1 MARTYSGRSVVIT
14 GASGGMGR
22 AFARRFAAAGARLAL
37 MDLNAEAVERQAE
50 ELNAQGH
57 VAIGIGCDVSDES
70 ICRDAIGKA
79 ISYLDGI
86 DVLVNNAG
94 ITHRSAFG
102 QTEGKV
108 FRKVMGVNFFGA
120 LYCTQ
125 AALPSL
131 LKRRGQIIVISSI
144 AGFAP
149 LLGRTG
155 YSASKH
161 ALHGLFDSL
170 RTEIEDDGVNVLIVC
185 PGFTRTG
192 ITTAAL
198 DGDGSTTKH
207 PQSTLGSISEP
218 GEVAEAVFKA
228 AQKNKRLLVLS
239 PVGKLTRV
247 ITRLA
252 PGLYE
257 KLMARSM
264 KKELER

>member
-1 MARTYSGRSVVIT
+1 
-14 GASGGMGR
+14 MGR
-22 AFARRFAAAGARLAL
+22 AFARRFARAGARLAL
-37 MDLNAEAVERQAE
+37 LDLDGAAVTGQAE

-57 VAIGIGCDVSDES
+57 ASMGVACDVSDEGS
-70 ICRDAIGKA
+70 CRNAMEQA
-79 ISYLDGI
+79 ISFLGAV

-94 ITHRSAFG
+94 ITHRSAFA
-102 QTEGKV
+102 QTGTDV
-108 FRKVMGVNFFGA
+108 FRRVMGVNLFGA

-125 AALPSL
+125 AVLPSL
-131 LKRRGQIIVISSI
+131 MERGGQIIVISSI

-155 YSASKH
+155 YAASKH

-170 RTEIEDDGVNVLIVC
+170 RTELVDDGVDVLIVC

-198 DGDGSTTKH
+198 DGDGSATKH

-218 GEVAEAVFKA
+218 DDVVEAVFKA

-239 PVGKLTRV
+239 PVGKMTRML
-247 ITRLA
+247 TRLA
-252 PGLYE
+252 PGVYE

>member
-1 MARTYSGRSVVIT
+1 MRNYSGRSVVIT
-14 GASGGMGR
+14 GAAGGMGR
-22 AFARRFAAAGARLAL
+22 AFARRFARAGARLAL
-37 MDLNAEAVERQAE
+37 LDLDGAAVGEQAG

-57 VAIGIGCDVSDES
+57 AAVGLACDVSDES
-70 ICRDAIGKA
+70 SCRAAMEQA
-79 ISYLDGI
+79 ISFLGGV

-94 ITHRSAFG
+94 ITHRSAFA
-102 QTEGKV
+102 QTDSPV
-108 FRKVMGVNFFGA
+108 FHRVMGVNFFGA

-131 LKRRGQIIVISSI
+131 IQRGGQIIVVSSI

-170 RTEIEDDGVNVLIVC
+170 RSELMDDGVDVLMVC

-207 PQSTLGSISEP
+207 PQSTLGRISEP
-218 GEVAEAVFKA
+218 DDVVQVIFKA
-228 AQKNKRLLVLS
+228 AQRNKRLLVHS
-239 PVGKLTRV
+239 PVGKLTRAL
-247 ITRLA
+247 TRLA

>member
-1 MARTYSGRSVVIT
+1 LRSYSGKNVVIT

-22 AFARRFAAAGARLAL
+22 AFAQRFAAAGARLAL
-37 MDLNAEAVERQAE
+37 LDLDEDTVEEQAGEFNAKAHAA
-50 ELNAQGH
+50 LGLA
-57 VAIGIGCDVSDES
+57 CDVSDEGS
-70 ICRDAIGKA
+70 CVGAMEQAVSFLG
-79 ISYLDGI
+79 GV
-86 DVLVNNAG
+86 DVLINNAG
-94 ITHRSAFG
+94 ITHRSAFA
-102 QTEGKV
+102 QTDGDV
-108 FRKVMGVNFFGA
+108 FRRVMGVNFFGS

-131 LKRRGQIIVISSI
+131 MERGGQIIVVSSI

-155 YSASKH
+155 YAASKH

-170 RTEIEDDGVNVLIVC
+170 RTELLDDGVDVLIVC

-198 DGDGSTTKH
+198 DGDGSATKH
-207 PQSTLGSISEP
+207 PQSTMGRISEP
-218 GEVAEAVFKA
+218 DEVAEAVFKA

-239 PVGKLTRV
+239 PVGKLTRA
-247 ITRLA
+247 ITRVA

>member
-1 MARTYSGRSVVIT
+1 MRNYSGKSVVIT
-14 GASGGMGR
+14 GAAGGMGR
-22 AFARRFAAAGARLAL
+22 AFAWRFSQAGARLAL
-37 MDLNAEAVERQAE
+37 LDLDGGAIGQQAE
-50 ELNAQGH
+50 ELKAQGH
-57 VAIGIGCDVSDES
+57 AAWGLACDVSDQGS
-70 ICRDAIGKA
+70 CQDALEQA
-79 ISYLDGI
+79 ISFLGGV
-86 DVLVNNAG
+86 DVLINNAG
-94 ITHRSAFG
+94 ITHRSGFA
-102 QTEGKV
+102 QTEIEV
-108 FRKVMGVNFFGA
+108 FHRVMGVNFFGA
-120 LYCTQ
+120 LHCTI

-131 LKRRGQIIVISSI
+131 LERRGQIIVISSI

-170 RTEIEDDGVNVLIVC
+170 RTELAGEGVDVLMVC

-192 ITTAAL
+192 IAAAAL
-198 DGDGSTTKH
+198 DGDGTATKH
-207 PQSTLGSISEP
+207 PQSTLGRISEP
-218 GEVAEAVFKA
+218 DEVAEAVLKA
-228 AQKNKRLLVLS
+228 AMKNKRLLVLS
-239 PVGKLTRV
+239 PVGKLTRI

>member
-1 MARTYSGRSVVIT
+1 MRNYSGKSVVIT
-14 GASGGMGR
+14 GAAGGLGR
-22 AFARRFAAAGARLAL
+22 AFARRFARAGARLAL
-37 MDLNAEAVERQAE
+37 LDLDDAAVGEQAG

-57 VAIGIGCDVSDES
+57 AALGLACDVSEEAS
-70 ICRDAIGKA
+70 CRAAMEQALSFLGGVD
-79 ISYLDGI
+79 L
-86 DVLVNNAG
+86 LVNNAG
-94 ITHRSAFG
+94 ITHRSAFA
-102 QTEGKV
+102 QTDSPV
-108 FRKVMGVNFFGA
+108 FRRVMGVNFFGA

-131 LKRRGQIIVISSI
+131 IQRNGQIIVVSSI

-170 RTEIEDDGVNVLIVC
+170 RSELMDDGVDVLIVC

-198 DGDGSTTKH
+198 DGDGSTTMH
-207 PQSTLGSISEP
+207 PQSTLGRISEP
-218 GEVAEAVFKA
+218 ADVVEEIFKA
-228 AQKNKRLLVLS
+228 AQRNKRLLVLS
-239 PVGKLTRV
+239 PVGKLTRAL
-247 ITRLA
+247 TRLA